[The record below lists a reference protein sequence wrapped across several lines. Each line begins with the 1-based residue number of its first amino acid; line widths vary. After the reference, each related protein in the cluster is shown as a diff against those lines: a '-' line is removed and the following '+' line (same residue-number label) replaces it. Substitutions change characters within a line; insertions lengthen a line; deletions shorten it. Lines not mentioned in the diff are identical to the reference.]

1 MARYPRAIETALAEL
16 SRLPGIGRRGAERI
30 ITHLLDRPGEDA
42 ARLSRA
48 LGDLASAVRLCGV
61 CGNWSEG
68 ELCAVCSDPARET
81 DRLCVVERVP
91 DIYAFEASGAFP
103 GRYHVLGGVLS
114 PLAGVTPEDLRLDE
128 LEARVTGQGIREVVI
143 ATGTTVEGDAT
154 AMYISRIL
162 TPRGV
167 EVTRMGLG
175 IPMGASLGYAD
186 AGTIRASLEA
196 RRRIAG

>member
-1 MARYPRAIETALAEL
+1 MPRYPRAIEAAVAEL

-30 ITHLLDRPGEDA
+30 ITHLLDRPKEDA
-42 ARLSRA
+42 QRLARA
-48 LGDLASAVRLCGV
+48 VADLASAVTPCRV
-61 CGNWSEG
+61 CGNWSEAP
-68 ELCAVCSDPARET
+68 LCGICSDPGRET
-81 DRLCVVERVP
+81 ARLCVVERVP
-91 DIYAFEASGAFP
+91 DIYVFEDSGAFP

-128 LEARVTGQGIREVVI
+128 LEARVANDGVREVVI

-154 AMYISRIL
+154 AMYISQIL

-167 EVTRMGLG
+167 EVTRIGLG

-186 AGTIRASLEA
+186 AGTIRASLES
-196 RRRIAG
+196 RRKIPG